1 MQLSAKEAWKRIL
14 DAAQRELPADVIR
27 NWLEPTEA
35 ISLEGEQLI
44 VGAPDHFAAEWNET
58 KHGPLLSRL
67 AEGVVGRPA
76 VIVFRV
82 QEDRQRRPQM
92 DFFVP
97 QAPGAAPQPSVN
109 GGSNQPLNERYT
121 FETFVIGKSN
131 ELAAAAAHADRRGAG
146 QDLQS
151 AVHLRRHRPRQN
163 PPDAGHCARAAPP
176 GGRHASALRRCRAVP
191 QRGDRKHPRPDHA
204 RFPTALPERGGPVPG
219 RRRAFPGRQGAD
231 AGGVLSYLQR
241 PPPGQQADRAHLRPR
256 RPRRFPASRRGW

>member
-35 ISLEGEQLI
+35 ISLEGEQLV

-82 QEDRQRRPQM
+82 QEERQKRPQM

-97 QAPGAAPQPSVN
+97 QASAGSPASPN

-131 ELAAAAAHADRRGAG
+131 ELAAAAAHAIAEAPGKTYNPLFIYGATG
-146 QDLQS
+146 LGKTHLMQ
-151 AVHLRRHRPRQN
+151 AIAHARLRR
-163 PPDAGHCARAAPP
+163 
-176 GGRHASALRRCRAVP
+176 ASETRVCRIN
-191 QRGDRKHPRPDHA
+191 
-204 RFPTALPERGGPVPG
+204 FSPTARPG
-219 RRRAFPGRQGAD
+219 TDRIRESGT
-231 AGGVLSYLQR
+231 LSR
-241 PPPGQQADRAHLRPR
+241 SRSQAP
-256 RPRRFPASRRGW
+256 

>member
-35 ISLEGEQLI
+35 ISLEGEQLV

-58 KHGPLLSRL
+58 KHGPLLSRI

-82 QEDRQRRPQM
+82 QDERQKRPQM

-97 QAPGAAPQPSVN
+97 QAPGSAPPSAN

-131 ELAAAAAHADRRGAG
+131 ELAAAAAHAIAEAPGKTYNPLFIYGATG
-146 QDLQS
+146 LGKTHLMQAVAHEILRLRPETRIILVGTEQFTNDLVAS
-151 AVHLRRHRPRQN
+151 IQN
-163 PPDAGHCARAAPP
+163 RT
-176 GGRHASALRRCRAVP
+176 
-191 QRGDRKHPRPDHA
+191 
-204 RFPTALPERGGPVPG
+204 TAEF
-219 RRRAFPGRQGAD
+219 RRRYR
-231 AGGVLSYLQR
+231 
-241 PPPGQQADRAHLRPR
+241 
-256 RPRRFPASRRGW
+256 